1 MAYYKDVRE
10 YLEAL
15 ENNDKLV
22 RIKQPIN
29 KDTELHPLVRLQ
41 YRNRL
46 ELPPLQLKAPMNWV
60 FGPTGIARKRNWRC
74 RENTS
79 QSANERS
86 SIGKS

>member
-10 YLEAL
+10 YLQAL

-41 YRNRL
+41 YRGLAEADRNSPEPRL
-46 ELPPLQLKAPMNWV
+46 TWEEFSITLSPFVPLKLLP
-60 FGPTGIARKRNWRC
+60 RNVSLVVWTMLHPR
-74 RENTS
+74 
-79 QSANERS
+79 
-86 SIGKS
+86 